1 MASTPLL
8 IVEKGSKQHKLW
20 QYVGIAYMAAFVLL
34 VPVVL
39 EGFEIS
45 KMNRALTLSVAILA
59 VNLVVGFNGML
70 ALGHSAFMGLGAF
83 VSASLVQDEN
93 LDYWMIIPI
102 ILVVGFVFGVILG
115 LPALRVKGLYLALT
129 TIAMA
134 VVFPTLVNID
144 ELGIAARTGGPNGK
158 NVSEAVAAPSY
169 MEWLPG
175 VDGRASDRAYR
186 YWLII
191 LVVGITSL
199 VIRNYI
205 RSRPGRAV
213 IAIRDHEAGAAVY
226 GVNLP
231 LYKTTNFA
239 ISAALGALAGL
250 LWSMDKAFVAGQDF
264 TFLLAIDLIIGLVIG
279 GVGTLQGSLVGGLF
293 VVWVKDLTKRI
304 TIPLGFYDLE
314 GEGPLANAIFG
325 LILIL
330 FTFFAPGGIVSLG
343 RLVQSKLIQ
352 IIPLDPD
359 GVPIERADDLDP
371 GQESTKAQAAMKLA
385 IIGAVLLPIGWL
397 AMNINN
403 LIVGVFAFGL
413 RFQILILMPMAL
425 IVGLN
430 ELKAHKDGLRPDSV
444 VGPANV
450 ARIVGAIG
458 CAFIVLF
465 GFFHFIDQYAKGFD
479 LPIV

>member
-8 IVEKGSKQHKLW
+8 VVEKGSKQHKLW
-20 QYVGIAYMAAFVLL
+20 QSVGVVYVVALVLL

-39 EGFEIS
+39 EPFEIS

-83 VSASLVQDEN
+83 VTASLIQDEN
-93 LDYWMIIPI
+93 MDYWYIIPI
-102 ILVVGFVFGVILG
+102 ILIVGFVFGVILG

-134 VVFPTLVNID
+134 VVFPSLVNI
-144 ELGIAARTGGPNGK
+144 EQLGIAKRTGGPNGK
-158 NVSEAVAAPSY
+158 VVSETVDAPSY

-175 VDGRASDRAYR
+175 VDGARGDRAYR
-186 YWLII
+186 YWMI
-191 LVVGITSL
+191 VVVVALTML

-231 LYKTTNFA
+231 MYKTVNFA
-239 ISAALGALAGL
+239 ISASLGALAGL
-250 LWSMDKAFVAGQDF
+250 LWSMDKSFVAGQDF

-293 VVWVKDLTKRI
+293 VVWVRDLTKRI
-304 TIPLGFYDLE
+304 SIPLGFYDLS

-343 RLVQSKLIQ
+343 RLVQSKLIRV
-352 IIPLDPD
+352 IPLRPD
-359 GVPIERADDLDP
+359 GEPIQPLADLDP
-371 GQESTKAQAAMKLA
+371 GPESTRAQVAMNLA
-385 IIGAVLLPIGWL
+385 IIGAVLLPLGWL
-397 AMNINN
+397 AMNIDN
-403 LIVGVFAFGL
+403 LIVGVFAFAL
-413 RFQILILMPMAL
+413 RFQILITMPIAL
-425 IVGLN
+425 IVGIN
-430 ELKAHKDGLRPDSV
+430 ELQAHKEGKRSDSM
-444 VGPANV
+444 VGQANV
-450 ARIVGAIG
+450 ARILGGIG
-458 CAFIVLF
+458 TVFLVLF
-465 GFFHFIDQYAKGFD
+465 GFFHFVDQYATGFD

>member
-1 MASTPLL
+1 M
-8 IVEKGSKQHKLW
+8 
-20 QYVGIAYMAAFVLL
+20 
-34 VPVVL
+34 
-39 EGFEIS
+39 
-45 KMNRALTLSVAILA
+45 
-59 VNLVVGFNGML
+59 
-70 ALGHSAFMGLGAF
+70 
-83 VSASLVQDEN
+83 
-93 LDYWMIIPI
+93 
-102 ILVVGFVFGVILG
+102 
-115 LPALRVKGLYLALT
+115 
-129 TIAMA
+129 
-134 VVFPTLVNID
+134 
-144 ELGIAARTGGPNGK
+144 
-158 NVSEAVAAPSY
+158 
-169 MEWLPG
+169 
-175 VDGRASDRAYR
+175 
-186 YWLII
+186 
-191 LVVGITSL
+191 
-199 VIRNYI
+199 
-205 RSRPGRAV
+205 
-213 IAIRDHEAGAAVY
+213 
-226 GVNLP
+226 
-231 LYKTTNFA
+231 
-239 ISAALGALAGL
+239 
-250 LWSMDKAFVAGQDF
+250 
-264 TFLLAIDLIIGLVIG
+264 
-279 GVGTLQGSLVGGLF
+279 
-293 VVWVKDLTKRI
+293 WVKDLTKRI